1 MPAKTSTETASRTIN
16 AIAVFC
22 GSNFGASERYAQDA
36 RRLGLALAGAGIKV
50 VYGGT
55 TKGLMGA
62 VADAAISAG
71 GQVHGVITESLHRRG
86 HSHSALTHCEIAST
100 LRNRKE
106 RMVELADAFI
116 ALPGGIGTIEEVMEV
131 WTMNQL
137 QEIDKPLGLL
147 NTANFF
153 MPFMSFIDH
162 MVEQRFLPFAHRE
175 SIAIHSD
182 PNELIESLR
191 RQPRIDVP
199 KWI

>member
-22 GSNFGASERYAQDA
+22 GSNFGASEQYVQDA

-116 ALPGGIGTIEEVMEV
+116 ALPGGIGTIEEVMEA

-147 NTANFF
+147 NTASFF
-153 MPFMSFIDH
+153 MPFMGFIDH